1 VSHLVDE
8 QGLRHY
14 ECEAADGAQ
23 YVLPHSDNA
32 TCTLTALAVRP
43 VKVTV
48 VKVPV
53 PCTYVVF
60 FDYKSS
66 FKTLRRLPFF
76 AFHQLG
82 GDTAIPVSLSPAS
95 SNGLLTSVDAH
106 RSVSSHRFSLYPV
119 SASQALNSP

>member
-8 QGLRHY
+8 QGLRYY

-60 FDYKSS
+60 FDYKNS
-66 FKTLRRLPFF
+66 FKTFGAFRSSLFTSWVETQLDASYPRVPVTSLIKWASYVRRR
-76 AFHQLG
+76 A
-82 GDTAIPVSLSPAS
+82 
-95 SNGLLTSVDAH
+95 
-106 RSVSSHRFSLYPV
+106 
-119 SASQALNSP
+119 